1 MNGLG
6 QIILRLHTSPASD
19 PHSRTNNYVAN
30 HHTDRIAPGAMSHKA
45 QGSKQVSCAVPTL
58 LIVKERLSAISANHP
73 VIHTPPAATSWAS
86 CLFAVSVGYIVY
98 LLGTLS
104 SVKKPAEAGLTILY
118 YGLFLYL
125 LGFPEKITVPMIEQ
139 LPFILTYGSGQLG
152 FNAFKNR

>member
-1 MNGLG
+1 M
-6 QIILRLHTSPASD
+6 
-19 PHSRTNNYVAN
+19 
-30 HHTDRIAPGAMSHKA
+30 
-45 QGSKQVSCAVPTL
+45 
-58 LIVKERLSAISANHP
+58 
-73 VIHTPPAATSWAS
+73 PPAATSWAS
-86 CLFAVSVGYIVY
+86 CLFAVSAGYIMY
-98 LLGTLS
+98 LWGTLS